1 LAAGALLL
9 SAVPYLFALA
19 IQPEGTLYLG
29 VHSNF
34 DDHAVYAAWAKQAQ
48 EGRFF
53 FENRF
58 TTDRQPSLTV
68 NFYFFLVGNMARIA
82 GLPLAMHLAK
92 AAFGLL
98 FLMALYRLA
107 RRLGG
112 SELSTAIAMATAIF
126 GAGIGWLFWRRYGL
140 EGPTDVWQ
148 PEAFTFPSLMQ
159 NGLFC
164 AALWLICVVW
174 NCILDAE
181 ESWRRVLPGAAAALV
196 LTNIHTYDMLT
207 IAIGAAGLLMTT
219 KRATGVWVGRSVCIA
234 LGALP
239 AIAWFVYVRANDPV
253 FLARSETPTFSPPFL
268 EVVQGYLPL
277 LALAVAAVS
286 LWISRRAAYGL
297 IALVGG
303 MLLVQ
308 ASADHAGNS
317 AWLGV
322 LGWGLLFIAGL
333 AVCYLAR
340 TENSIYGL
348 LFAWAVMGFI
358 ALYYPGLFQRKLA
371 MGLSI
376 PLGLMAG
383 WAIAQFC
390 SKISIRDR
398 APIAA
403 VFVGAVS
410 ISSMRW
416 VIREAQMAADNIS
429 NTTVEKIYW
438 SEEVARMLTYFQ
450 KNKRP
455 DDAVLAMPGV
465 PLQDEEEI
473 GVGIPDLNPVLTG
486 WAGVKSWAGHW
497 SETPDYVDRRKA
509 LTRGLYSRGSTLES
523 AEAVIRESKATY
535 FVVPVGDI
543 AAFVGVPSLDFYS
556 AFGRQVLAG
565 NEYVLFSVSSE

>member
-1 LAAGALLL
+1 MLLG
-9 SAVPYLFALA
+9 AVPYLFALA

-58 TTDRQPSLTV
+58 TTDSQPSLTV
-68 NFYFFLVGNMARIA
+68 NLYFFLVGNLARIA
-82 GLPLAMHLAK
+82 GLPLSMHLAK
-92 AAFGLL
+92 AAFGVL

-112 SELSTAIAMATAIF
+112 SELTTATAMATAIF

-164 AALWLICVVW
+164 AALWLFCVVW

-181 ESWRRVLPGAAAALV
+181 DSWRPVLPGAMAALV

-207 IAIGAAGLLMTT
+207 IAVVAAGFLTT
-219 KRATGVWVGRSVCIA
+219 AKRATGVWVSRSVCIA

-253 FLARSETPTFSPPFL
+253 FLARSETPTYSPPFL

-277 LALAVAAVS
+277 LALAVAAAS
-286 LWISRRAAYGL
+286 LWISRRAAYGS

-308 ASADHAGNS
+308 ALADYAGNS

-340 TENSIYGL
+340 TENPACGL
-348 LFAWAVMGFI
+348 LFAWAAMGLV

-383 WAIAQFC
+383 WSIAQFC
-390 SKISIRDR
+390 SRISFR
-398 APIAA
+398 ARTPVAA
-403 VFVGAVS
+403 VFVGVVS
-410 ISSMRW
+410 LSSMRW
-416 VIREAQMAADNIS
+416 MIREAQMAVDNIS
-429 NTTVEKIYW
+429 NTTVEKVYW
-438 SEEVARMLTYFQ
+438 SEDVARMLTYFQ
-450 KNKRP
+450 KNTRP
-455 DDAVLAMPGV
+455 NDAVLAMPGV
-465 PLQDEEEI
+465 PIQDEEDLM
-473 GVGIPDLNPVLTG
+473 VGIPDLNPVLTG
-486 WAGVKSWAGHW
+486 WGGVKSWAGHW
-497 SETPDYVDRRKA
+497 SETPDYVDRRNA
-509 LTRGLYSRGSTLES
+509 LTRGLYSRDSNVETARS
-523 AEAVIRESKATY
+523 IISESKATY

-543 AAFVGVPSLDFYS
+543 AAFAGVPSLDFYA

-565 NEYVLFSVSSE
+565 KEFVLFSVSSE